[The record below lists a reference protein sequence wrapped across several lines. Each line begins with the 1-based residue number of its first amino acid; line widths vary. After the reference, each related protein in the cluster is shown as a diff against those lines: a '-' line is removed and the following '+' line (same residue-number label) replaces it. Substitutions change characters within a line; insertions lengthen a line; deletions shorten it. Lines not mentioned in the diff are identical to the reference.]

1 MGASPALMRRAQSC
15 ALANR
20 FLADNARHQRK
31 GARQLFRLDSGLA
44 GTAGPES
51 GRGHVQIL
59 DTAASRFWTQPRPE
73 SGHGRIQILDAG
85 ESRFWMRPGPDSG
98 HGRLQILD
106 TAVAR
111 FWTRLRPD
119 SGRGAVQNLD
129 AAATRFWTLR
139 CPESGR
145 DQPVFTMKPQTPKVS
160 LRCDFKACTIPS
172 PPAPPVES

>member
-44 GTAGPES
+44 GTADPES

-59 DTAASRFWTQPRPE
+59 DT
-73 SGHGRIQILDAG
+73 G